1 MKMNFLGLHTYPYS
15 AAGGGHATG
24 SDEPTVFVGTLDDL
38 EADGSVKTSAAYPTS
53 YANTMR
59 GEWGYAPMAT
69 SDYSWGTSALFES
82 DCWAP
87 EPTTVDVCPYP
98 TTQEGSAEFFERTS
112 TMLSEAFTHA
122 KALGVQSCVGTETPL
137 SKPEAVGPKCSVK
150 GEAKCFKDSAQR
162 ILPHVVTGLRL
173 ETAEVEHRG
182 SHVAL
187 LERQARTRERQAAG
201 RSWVRQHITGQL
213 EPHAELLCGGV
224 HAVEPAKLASP
235 DDYSQDILAHRDPVD
250 GMMPCLCGRVHGSGG
265 VAHVCASAQLD
276 RLVHQLGARRHEND
290 SLMLGVAYGVPQ
302 RTGLFQC
309 VHQHGVVASR
319 KVDVPRQFAGT
330 MLIVGQHPVA
340 EAAAAGAKI
349 VVVLVVDGASGR
361 AQRRREERGDGS

>member
-150 GEAKCFKDSAQR
+150 GEAKCFKDSVQR
-162 ILPHVVTGLRL
+162 ILPHVVTINSPLNDHEWCASQCAL
-173 ETAEVEHRG
+173 ANYT
-182 SHVAL
+182 VA
-187 LERQARTRERQAAG
+187 
-201 RSWVRQHITGQL
+201 
-213 EPHAELLCGGV
+213 
-224 HAVEPAKLASP
+224 AVEYGAA
-235 DDYSQDILAHRDPVD
+235 
-250 GMMPCLCGRVHGSGG
+250 CLCGNSFPSGPPLAPAQCAAMPCAGNSSEACGGNYILSAYSFECDEHGPHGAPPTTQDYYEG
-265 VAHVCASAQLD
+265 MCA
-276 RLVHQLGARRHEND
+276 
-290 SLMLGVAYGVPQ
+290 
-302 RTGLFQC
+302 
-309 VHQHGVVASR
+309 
-319 KVDVPRQFAGT
+319 
-330 MLIVGQHPVA
+330 
-340 EAAAAGAKI
+340 
-349 VVVLVVDGASGR
+349 
-361 AQRRREERGDGS
+361 